1 MMSNSFTF
9 NDTSKFFFFNKCEL
23 NFTILYVVLF
33 LLFSG
38 GFTIL
43 LLVGEV
49 AHFGGFF
56 SLLLYFTLRLKGD
69 IMTYYTF
76 SFL

>member
-1 MMSNSFTF
+1 MMSNYFTF

-23 NFTILYVVLF
+23 SFTILYVVLL

-38 GFTIL
+38 RFTVL

-69 IMTYYTF
+69 IMTYCTF